1 MIHQNKYA
9 AAMSEKTVK
18 ELIRIIKTDTDN
30 YVPEAIAAAED
41 ELKNRNLSVEDKK
54 KAIKNNAFKAFLEK
68 RTAKKK
74 AEEPLDMVGKIFIFF
89 FPLEFSFNVEEGYTR
104 KQEELMYWR
113 FFGITFYSVL
123 ILIFVYFK

>member
-1 MIHQNKYA
+1 MIHHNKYA

-18 ELIRIIKTDTDN
+18 ELIRIIKTDIHN

-41 ELKNRNLSVEDKK
+41 ELKKRNLSVDDKK
-54 KAIKNNAFKAFLEK
+54 KAIKNNAFKAFLDK

-74 AEEPLDMVGKIFIFF
+74 AEQPLDMAGKIYIFL
-89 FPLEFSFNVEEGYTR
+89 FPLDGLLSFEEGYTR

-113 FFGITFYSVL
+113 CFGITFYSLVIL
-123 ILIFVYFK
+123 ILAYFK